1 MPAAGWKKMSEE
13 EIRLARAWYNDDKE
27 VPSEIAERLGRDK
40 SVITRLLVKK
50 VVRQKQGPPTLL
62 TDAQVDFMV
71 KRLDALV
78 RKANCKYHVTADM
91 LKRSTRLK
99 VTVRT
104 MQTALRKR
112 NIYFRKLREKPCL
125 TEQDIAD
132 RYAFAKKYRSRTKA
146 WWNKTIH
153 AFIDGK
159 HFKVYLNKTQ
169 RERAAQHATF
179 GAYRAPG
186 KGLCGGY
193 VKPKKSLNFNTG
205 AKSALVLG
213 GVGGGR
219 MLLWHTVSD
228 GRWSGQAAANMYAGP
243 LPRALNKKYPGKR
256 KCFVLEDNDPTGF
269 RSAKGIKAKADSKI
283 EPFAIP
289 KRSPDLSVID
299 YAIWSQVNRRLRKQE
314 ASWKKGKKE
323 TRCQYVA
330 RLRRTAMRLPTEC
343 IVKSIGDMV
352 RRCKRLHEAKG
363 GYFEEVGSGGSNAD
377 QERLA
382 HHRSFSQSRPG
393 GSAMPAVLSVPSRRL
408 RRKTWLVFEVVGDE
422 EPAPAAQ
429 SWRSAAVSLPDFLI
443 LEDLEPEAHE
453 DIARVIQAAFQNPS
467 HKGIGNQRWGSSL
480 ELDSFVV
487 FKEHQ
492 AATEGED
499 QGPVHWHVALRAS
512 GTFRFAPYKRALAM
526 NHRLASHWSTSHQGY
541 WSAVRYG
548 FMPSPKKPQQ
558 ELDPT
563 PLSWHRSG
571 DHPTLFEVS
580 QEPTTVAATQRRR
593 ETKVKEACE
602 AGRPELRPTEMDLY
616 AVIVRHGFRNTPD
629 DMFAEK
635 RLIQHLK
642 DYGSPALVNLA
653 FKIRRQLPALIDDVW
668 SWETVDDTLSLQ
680 GQPRIERLFAAARE
694 ACNCNGQWRYL
705 AEACLRLNCINA
717 GSICSDVFLL
727 LRDGRRTDRPVL
739 VLMGRFGGEGKSI
752 YGQQNVQATP
762 QPGSFPLLNLE
773 TKKVVLMDEWAFDS
787 AVVPLPTQLLWYEG
801 KPFPLTRPQNK
812 EYSGH
817 LLYQG
822 SAPIFVTCKEK
833 DLGPL
838 ICKAEA
844 AVRLGEASEQSWK
857 KGKKETRCQ
866 YVARLRRTAMRLP
879 TEFIVKSIGDMVRR
893 CKRLHEAKGGY
904 FEEGGKRG
912 C

>member
-1 MPAAGWKKMSEE
+1 
-13 EIRLARAWYNDDKE
+13 
-27 VPSEIAERLGRDK
+27 
-40 SVITRLLVKK
+40 
-50 VVRQKQGPPTLL
+50 
-62 TDAQVDFMV
+62 
-71 KRLDALV
+71 
-78 RKANCKYHVTADM
+78 
-91 LKRSTRLK
+91 
-99 VTVRT
+99 
-104 MQTALRKR
+104 
-112 NIYFRKLREKPCL
+112 
-125 TEQDIAD
+125 
-132 RYAFAKKYRSRTKA
+132 
-146 WWNKTIH
+146 
-153 AFIDGK
+153 
-159 HFKVYLNKTQ
+159 
-169 RERAAQHATF
+169 
-179 GAYRAPG
+179 
-186 KGLCGGY
+186 
-193 VKPKKSLNFNTG
+193 
-205 AKSALVLG
+205 
-213 GVGGGR
+213 
-219 MLLWHTVSD
+219 
-228 GRWSGQAAANMYAGP
+228 
-243 LPRALNKKYPGKR
+243 
-256 KCFVLEDNDPTGF
+256 
-269 RSAKGIKAKADSKI
+269 
-283 EPFAIP
+283 
-289 KRSPDLSVID
+289 
-299 YAIWSQVNRRLRKQE
+299 
-314 ASWKKGKKE
+314 
-323 TRCQYVA
+323 
-330 RLRRTAMRLPTEC
+330 
-343 IVKSIGDMV
+343 
-352 RRCKRLHEAKG
+352 
-363 GYFEEVGSGGSNAD
+363 
-377 QERLA
+377 
-382 HHRSFSQSRPG
+382 
-393 GSAMPAVLSVPSRRL
+393 MPAVLSVPSRRL
-408 RRKTWLVFEVVGDE
+408 RRKTWLGFEVVGDE

-429 SWRSAAVSLPDFLI
+429 SWRSAAVSLPDFLV
-443 LEDLEPEAHE
+443 LEDLEPEDGNCRKAVYLVTLPALRWALKGNSECGHVCPSGWAHE
-453 DIARVIQAAFQNPS
+453 DIARVIQAAFQNPL

-487 FKEHQ
+487 FKEHH

-571 DHPTLFEVS
+571 DHPSLFEVS

-602 AGRPELRPTEMDLY
+602 AGRPEPRPTEMDLY

-717 GSICSDVFLL
+717 RSICSDVFLL

-739 VLMGRFGGEGKSI
+739 VLMGRFGGEGKSFFLAPLRSI

-844 AVRLGEASEQSWK
+844 AVRLGEASEH
-857 KGKKETRCQ
+857 TMLLR
-866 YVARLRRTAMRLP
+866 RLRVYTLSQKLP
-879 TEFIVKSIGDMVRR
+879 VAEVH
-893 CKRLHEAKGGY
+893 HECGSCFAKMIIQNSGLS
-904 FEEGGKRG
+904 
-912 C
+912 

>member
-1 MPAAGWKKMSEE
+1 
-13 EIRLARAWYNDDKE
+13 
-27 VPSEIAERLGRDK
+27 
-40 SVITRLLVKK
+40 
-50 VVRQKQGPPTLL
+50 
-62 TDAQVDFMV
+62 
-71 KRLDALV
+71 
-78 RKANCKYHVTADM
+78 
-91 LKRSTRLK
+91 
-99 VTVRT
+99 
-104 MQTALRKR
+104 
-112 NIYFRKLREKPCL
+112 
-125 TEQDIAD
+125 
-132 RYAFAKKYRSRTKA
+132 
-146 WWNKTIH
+146 
-153 AFIDGK
+153 
-159 HFKVYLNKTQ
+159 
-169 RERAAQHATF
+169 
-179 GAYRAPG
+179 
-186 KGLCGGY
+186 
-193 VKPKKSLNFNTG
+193 
-205 AKSALVLG
+205 
-213 GVGGGR
+213 
-219 MLLWHTVSD
+219 
-228 GRWSGQAAANMYAGP
+228 
-243 LPRALNKKYPGKR
+243 
-256 KCFVLEDNDPTGF
+256 
-269 RSAKGIKAKADSKI
+269 
-283 EPFAIP
+283 
-289 KRSPDLSVID
+289 
-299 YAIWSQVNRRLRKQE
+299 
-314 ASWKKGKKE
+314 
-323 TRCQYVA
+323 
-330 RLRRTAMRLPTEC
+330 
-343 IVKSIGDMV
+343 
-352 RRCKRLHEAKG
+352 
-363 GYFEEVGSGGSNAD
+363 
-377 QERLA
+377 
-382 HHRSFSQSRPG
+382 
-393 GSAMPAVLSVPSRRL
+393 MPAVLSVPSRRL
-408 RRKTWLVFEVVGDE
+408 RRKTWLGFEVVDSPSPCL
-422 EPAPAAQ
+422 PAPAAQ

-443 LEDLEPEAHE
+443 LEDLEPEDGNCRKAVYLVTLPALRWALKGNSECGHVCPSGWAHE

-467 HKGIGNQRWGSSL
+467 HKGIGNQL
-480 ELDSFVV
+480 
-487 FKEHQ
+487 FKEHH

-571 DHPTLFEVS
+571 DHPSLFEVS

-602 AGRPELRPTEMDLY
+602 AGRPEPRPTEMDLY
-616 AVIVRHGFRNTPD
+616 AVIVRHGFRNTPY

-653 FKIRRQLPALIDDVW
+653 FKIRRQLPSLIDDVW

-717 GSICSDVFLL
+717 RSICSDVFL

-739 VLMGRFGGEGKSI
+739 VLMGRFGGEGKSFFLAPLRSI

-787 AVVPLPTQLLWYEG
+787 AVVPLPTPLLWYEG

-844 AVRLGEASEQSWK
+844 AVRLGEASEH
-857 KGKKETRCQ
+857 TMLLR
-866 YVARLRRTAMRLP
+866 RLRVYTLSQKLP
-879 TEFIVKSIGDMVRR
+879 VAEVH
-893 CKRLHEAKGGY
+893 HECGSCFAKMIIQNSGLS
-904 FEEGGKRG
+904 
-912 C
+912 